1 MVAMIPEAVEAG
13 EAAAGRAAGAREIKP
28 SRIKAKDRPPFGP
41 EPEGPRRA
49 GGGARGARVMPAAP
63 QRQRQGT
70 APRGGQR
77 RDRQFSKSLKKTGK
91 GALRARLPG
100 SHSYQPVILA
110 EFLVAVVVVA
120 TGPVA
125 KGGTATAQAKSS
137 PSPYSV
143 DTVKQLVAIGVT
155 YFVLALLASS
165 RRAGRFAAWFGALIL
180 LGLGFTQLA
189 SGDLTAIFKVFGPGT
204 PGGTA
209 AAGNPPA
216 GTIGAGQAV
225 GGAIGQGVQ
234 EIPDATGIFPTITP
248 GGGPGFVQPGV
259 PAAIAQQAMNQFGA
273 GQTAVITQ
281 DNSTGTV
288 GLA

>member
-1 MVAMIPEAVEAG
+1 MAAMIPEAVEAG
-13 EAAAGRAAGAREIKP
+13 ESAVAAGPAR
-28 SRIKAKDRPPFGP
+28 RKARQ
-41 EPEGPRRA
+41 EVTR
-49 GGGARGARVMPAAP
+49 
-63 QRQRQGT
+63 RQRQGPAAARAGT
-70 APRGGQR
+70 PPRGGQR

-189 SGDLTAIFKVFGPGT
+189 SGDLTAIFKVFGPGE

-234 EIPDATGIFPTITP
+234 EIPNATGIFPTIGP

-259 PAAIAQQAMNQFGA
+259 PAEIAQQAMNQFA
-273 GQTAVITQ
+273 SGQTAVITQ